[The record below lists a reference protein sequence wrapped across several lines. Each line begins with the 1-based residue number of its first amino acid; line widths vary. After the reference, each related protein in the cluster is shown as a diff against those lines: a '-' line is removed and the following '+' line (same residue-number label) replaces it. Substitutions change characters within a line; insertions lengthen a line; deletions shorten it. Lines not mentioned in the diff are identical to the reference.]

1 MLPKVVF
8 ALMIVAAT
16 FPATGARAQEGA
28 WTPPGPNVGA
38 VFPDVLN
45 APDQT
50 GTPRG
55 FTDLIG
61 TQGVVVVFVRSADWC
76 PFCMRQLVDLQRR
89 TPELVRLGFNVVA
102 VSVDTVE
109 LVRKFADAQRITY
122 TMLADPTGAINEQL
136 GIRDSHYPVGSKAFG
151 VPQPGIFVLDRNRK
165 IIGKYFVQGYRER
178 PELDQVL
185 LDLKGIFPV
194 WRGSSPHTHPPDS
207 HGYQAKEAPAGPPLP

>member
-1 MLPKVVF
+1 MLTKVVF
-8 ALMIVAAT
+8 ALMIAGIT
-16 FPATGARAQEGA
+16 FPAANAHAQEGA

-50 GTPRG
+50 GTPKS
-55 FTDLIG
+55 FKDLVG
-61 TQGVVVVFVRSADWC
+61 AQGVVVAFVRSADWC

-89 TPELVRLGFNVVA
+89 TPEFEQLGFKVVT

-109 LVRKFADAQRITY
+109 LVKKFADAQRITY

-136 GIRDSHYPVGSKAFG
+136 GIRDTHYPVGSKAFG
-151 VPQPGIFVLDRNRK
+151 VPQPGIFVLDRDRK

-178 PELDQVL
+178 PELDRAL
-185 LDLKGIFPV
+185 IDLRKKLNP
-194 WRGSSPHTHPPDS
+194 
-207 HGYQAKEAPAGPPLP
+207 APST